1 MTTLDSP
8 PRGLFRRHATPG
20 AGVLLALLA
29 GSACTEP
36 TSGSFVPEART
47 VASAPGMVGTPAAA
61 TIAEPTEIIGGH
73 AATSTE
79 LLGMVRVRA
88 TIPGEGPSTCSGMV
102 IGADTVLTAAH
113 CVCPANYVLDNLDD
127 CARTATVEFRP
138 RPDGATEVQMTG
150 TVIANPQYDPSWI
163 EGLFDDDLA
172 VIKLSGVA
180 PPHAVPYAIAQTFP
194 TPGLL
199 VTVAGYGHS
208 NADCDNGTGTLFA
221 RNTTITG
228 LEEGYHPV
236 ESMYFA
242 PQVTCKGDSGGAVLD
257 VANTKLYGVHSTYW
271 LSASELEVVS
281 NATSTTQHHNWI
293 KSKMCL
299 SSPTN
304 TCDGW
309 GAPCN
314 CSATNGVLWRQTTG
328 ATRLW
333 QMQGGVVTT
342 VAMPG
347 DRTADWKVAGTG
359 DFNGDGNG
367 DIAWRRD
374 NGQFEIWRLTAGG
387 TRIAPT
393 FTSSWPGTSWTVQ
406 GVGDFDGDGGDDVL
420 WRDTSGLA
428 AIWFHGFETGAAF
441 LGYNNTPAAVSN
453 AWQIR
458 GVADFNGDGRAD
470 ILWGNASEL
479 KFSVWLMN
487 GGTRTG
493 EITGIAPS
501 ATATIAGV
509 GDFEGDLRADILWRN
524 GSGTLAIDFDAATV
538 TRRSP
543 SFQNAGG
550 AVPSSWSILAVA
562 DFDRDGRSDILWR
575 DTSGQ
580 VVVWIMEGA
589 RFVVDRA
596 SWSVDSSWSV
606 AGTVHAKN

>member
-1 MTTLDSP
+1 MFNPSHLSASLCG
-8 PRGLFRRHATPG
+8 R
-20 AGVLLALLA
+20 ALW
-29 GSACTEP
+29 
-36 TSGSFVPEART
+36 
-47 VASAPGMVGTPAAA
+47 AAA
-61 TIAEPTEIIGGH
+61 TVMAAGACVEDLADDPVGTAEPSPAVTERR
-73 AATSTE
+73 AALATTVPSATNVAADDPVALTDPHPVAANE
-79 LLGMVRVRA
+79 LLGMVIVH
-88 TIPGEGPSTCSGMV
+88 TDYGTCSGMV
-102 IGADTVLTAAH
+102 IGADTVLTAQH
-113 CVCPANYVLDNLDD
+113 CFCVDDHWLNGNVCGGP
-127 CARTATVEFRP
+127 ATVVFRP
-138 RPDGATEVQMTG
+138 DPAIAGATTSDMRGVGVMKPG
-150 TVIANPQYDPSWI
+150 YNPSWI
-163 EGLFDDDLA
+163 DDVIDEDLA
-172 VIKLSGVA
+172 IVKLDGVV
-180 PPHAVPYAIAQTFP
+180 PPHVKPFAVAQDYLPVHATTLLAGF
-194 TPGLL
+194 GL
-199 VTVAGYGHS
+199 AGPQ
-208 NADCDNGTGTLFA
+208 CTQPFGTLFKDTSPLDGYEA
-221 RNTTITG
+221 S
-228 LEEGYHPV
+228 YHPQEV
-236 ESMYFA
+236 LRFNS
-242 PQVTCKGDSGGAVLD
+242 QVVCHGDSGGAVLD
-257 VANTKLYGVHSTYW
+257 AAGDRIYGVHSLMRESDGPWTK
-271 LSASELEVVS
+271 SI
-281 NATSTTQHHNWI
+281 STTQHHNWI

-309 GAPCN
+309 GDPCN

-333 QMQGGVVTT
+333 QMQSGVVTT
-342 VAMPG
+342 VATPG

-374 NGQFEIWRLTAGG
+374 NGQFEIWRLTASGA
-387 TRIAPT
+387 RITPN

-428 AIWFHGFETGAAF
+428 AIWFHGFEIGAAF

-458 GVADFNGDGRAD
+458 GVADFNGDGKAD
-470 ILWGNASEL
+470 ILWGNASEQ
-479 KFSVWLMN
+479 KFAVWLMN

-501 ATATIAGV
+501 ATATIACV

-524 GSGTLAIDFDAATV
+524 GNGTLAIDFDGATA
-538 TRRSP
+538 TRRVP
-543 SFQNAGG
+543 SYQNAGG
-550 AVPSSWSILAVA
+550 AVTSSWSILAVA